1 VKKALDPPP
10 PQREPTSPAY
20 GSAGVRPPS
29 PLAPISSGRLRTAP
43 QRLDASVVTAPL
55 SGKDGSAREASGRKE
70 SEAAP
75 EAAAE
80 ASAAPALA
88 PALAPSKATGK
99 RKVRVEHEDTAEPPP
114 QPGNNELP
122 KDGSLR
128 PRTRTR
134 TGPPPTQ
141 PPPPAPAVGED
152 DAVVATPPAQNEAT
166 APKVKRERAQAAG
179 APRLFACVVPGCDKA
194 YMDQKGLT
202 QHHNLKHPELQM
214 AGGIVVIGVGSRV
227 QDSEGICGEIVEAN
241 IAWLTMRTDAGEE
254 RKMRKMALKLIA
266 SESVTS
272 VTSEVSQLAGSD
284 VHITRTRTRDERDAE
299 ARRNAIDLGQPTVT
313 DVPEGEWL
321 CPPCAHDEEGDAA
334 AATDDDDAKSDADAD
349 ADADAADD
357 ADDDDDE
364 DECAACLG
372 ADSHPGNEIMLC
384 DGDGC
389 DSAWHQLCLRP
400 AVLDVPEGAW
410 HCPHCAVPSE
420 AWMDQSDAGTEE
432 RDAEQLGEVEEVECR
447 LDLAEGE
454 EECAACRGA
463 DSHPGNEIMLCD
475 GDGCDRV
482 WHQLCLW
489 PAVGDVPEG
498 DEAWLCPRCAVPA
511 DGTAAQGA
519 TRGSSARGGSG
530 AAAEQ
535 RVRTSVGP
543 EVLRERP
550 AKRLAPLA
558 QEEALCECEEDG
570 NLRFQ
575 LLRAERWEPG
585 SVVAATSLP
594 SLLST
599 RSLYATCLPMMDGAY
614 LAKMVFDP
622 RHHSLVCITS
632 DTRRGTVAAALTFRL
647 VADQTGGTAGAAGSF
662 AGFAELELCA
672 VMRRFQVR
680 GIGSRLVS
688 HFKREMAAR
697 GVLRLV
703 TTADNY
709 AIGFWAQQ
717 GFTRTAA
724 VAGVGSY
731 DGGILMAC
739 QLSEAI
745 PYTRMPQAV
754 RACRELLLRSWE
766 PEEAPPPD
774 AGGQLGAAPRSR
786 GLESSL
792 RLLERSDESENAAT
806 LGIGILSATEG
817 QGRELSLRDAD
828 GNGMGRMAK
837 IYLADESPRMDV
849 ASRLQL
855 AAATSQAH
863 EALPPAVRETQARC
877 ASTSPPA
884 PSRAHALAA
893 HTTRTRARFYTTGP
907 QAMAELHRYGIGAV
921 AITHGATRAALLP
934 LAPPTPNEPTAL
946 SE

>member
-1 VKKALDPPP
+1 MLAV
-10 PQREPTSPAY
+10 
-20 GSAGVRPPS
+20 
-29 PLAPISSGRLRTAP
+29 PLY
-43 QRLDASVVTAPL
+43 
-55 SGKDGSAREASGRKE
+55 GKDGSAREASRRKE
-70 SEAAP
+70 LEAAP
-75 EAAAE
+75 EAATE
-80 ASAAPALA
+80 ASPAPALA
-88 PALAPSKATGK
+88 PALAPSKATAK
-99 RKVRVEHEDTAEPPP
+99 RKVRVKHEDVAEPPP
-114 QPGNNELP
+114 QPGNDELP

-128 PRTRTR
+128 PRTRMR
-134 TGPPPTQ
+134 TGPLPTQ
-141 PPPPAPAVGED
+141 PPPAAPAVGGG
-152 DAVVATPPAQNEAT
+152 DAVVATPPAQNEVT

-179 APRLFACVVPGCDKA
+179 APRPFVCVVPGCDKA
-194 YMDQKGLT
+194 YMDQQGLD
-202 QHHNLKHPELQM
+202 QHHKLKHPGLQM
-214 AGGIVVIGVGSRV
+214 AGPGGIGVGSRV

-241 IAWLTMRTDAGEE
+241 MAWLTMRTDAGEE

-266 SESVTS
+266 SETEATPALEAAAKAAPVPS
-272 VTSEVSQLAGSD
+272 VTSEASQPAGSD
-284 VHITRTRTRDERDAE
+284 VHITRTRTRDECDAE
-299 ARRNAIDLGQPTVT
+299 ARRNAIDVEQPTVT

-321 CPPCAHDEEGDAA
+321 CPPRADDEEGDAA
-334 AATDDDDAKSDADAD
+334 AATDDDDANSDADAD
-349 ADADAADD
+349 ADDEDEDD
-357 ADDDDDE
+357 NDDDDEDGDE
-364 DECAACLG
+364 DECAACRG

-400 AVLDVPEGAW
+400 AVIDVPEGAW
-410 HCPHCAVPSE
+410 HCPRCAAPSE

-432 RDAEQLGEVEEVECR
+432 MDEGEDEDEQLGEVEEVECR
-447 LDLAEGE
+447 LDGGEEGE
-454 EECAACRGA
+454 ECAVCRGT
-463 DSHPGNEIMLCD
+463 DSQPGNEIMLCD
-475 GDGCDRV
+475 GDGCDSA
-482 WHQLCLW
+482 WHQLCLQ
-489 PAVGDVPEG
+489 PAVIDVPEG

-511 DGTAAQGA
+511 DDTAAQRA
-519 TRGSSARGGSG
+519 ARGSGARGGSG
-530 AAAEQ
+530 AAAAQ
-535 RVRTSVGP
+535 RVRTAVGP
-543 EVLRERP
+543 DVLRERP

-570 NLRFQ
+570 NLRFS

-594 SLLST
+594 ALLST

-614 LAKMVFDP
+614 LAKMIFDP

-632 DTRRGTVAAALTFRL
+632 DNRRGTVAAALTFRL
-647 VADQTGGTAGAAGSF
+647 VADQMGGTAGAAGGF

-745 PYTRMPQAV
+745 PYTRMPQTV

-786 GLESSL
+786 ELESSL
-792 RLLERSDESENAAT
+792 RRLEHSDESEDAIT
-806 LGIGILSATEG
+806 LGIGILSAAKG
-817 QGRELSLRDAD
+817 QGRDLTVRDAD
-828 GNGMGRMAK
+828 GNGMGRMTTMD
-837 IYLADESPRMDV
+837 LADESPRMDD

-863 EALPPAVRETQARC
+863 QALPPAVRETQARR
-877 ASTSPPA
+877 AGTSPPP

-934 LAPPTPNEPTAL
+934 LAPPTPDEPTAL